1 MSELV
6 VIGCGARKLSHAAP
20 AAALYTGVYFAE
32 CLQTARE
39 MTGDDH
45 RVLILS
51 AHYGLVGLADV
62 IEPYDL
68 RMGQPGAV
76 RVAEVRD
83 QAAARGVLGDTV
95 TALCGSM
102 YAAVL
107 CEVWPDLRTPL
118 AGLGIGYQRQKMR
131 ELRNDCC

>member
-1 MSELV
+1 MGELV

-20 AAALYTGVYFAE
+20 AAELYTGVYFAE
-32 CLQTARE
+32 CLRTARK
-39 MTGDDH
+39 MANDD

-83 QAAARGVLGDTV
+83 QAAARGILGDTV
-95 TALCGSM
+95 TALCGSI

-107 CEVWPDLRTPL
+107 REVWPDLRTPL
-118 AGLGIGYQRQKMR
+118 AGLGIGYQRQRMR
-131 ELRNDCC
+131 KLRDRCH